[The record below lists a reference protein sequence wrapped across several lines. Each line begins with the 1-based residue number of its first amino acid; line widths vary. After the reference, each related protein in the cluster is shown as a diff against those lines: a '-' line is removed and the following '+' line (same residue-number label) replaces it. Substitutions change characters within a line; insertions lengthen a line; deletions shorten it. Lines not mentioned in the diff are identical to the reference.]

1 MKNTDNALIS
11 IRNLQTDGGE
21 SDVINTRCKGRFYEK
36 NGKYYIMYNDDES
49 ASCMI
54 KADKNTVTVRRGGD
68 SSSAMVCESGK
79 ECSFLYRTPYGAMQ
93 MKIRTDYVNVSLGEN
108 GGSIKLAYDLYVN
121 GGCIKNNMDINIKV
135 AAAQ

>member
-21 SDVINTRCKGRFYEK
+21 SDVIDTRYKGRFYEK
-36 NGKYYIMYNDDES
+36 NGKYYIMYNENDS

-54 KADKNTVTVRRGGD
+54 KADNDTVTVRRGGD
-68 SSSAMVCESGK
+68 ASSAMVCKKGE

-93 MKIRTDYVNVSLGEN
+93 MKIKTDNVNISLGKD
-108 GGSIKLAYDLYVN
+108 GGTIKLSYDLYVN

-135 AAAQ
+135 TEVR